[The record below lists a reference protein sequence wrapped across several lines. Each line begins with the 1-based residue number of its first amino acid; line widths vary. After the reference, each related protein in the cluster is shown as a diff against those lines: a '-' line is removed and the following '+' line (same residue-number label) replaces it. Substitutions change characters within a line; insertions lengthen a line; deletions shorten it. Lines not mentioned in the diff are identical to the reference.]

1 MTDRHVVAHILR
13 RLTFGP
19 TAAEV
24 DAALRD
30 GLPATVD
37 RLFAPAA
44 VAFPAL
50 GPDPVRSLAKGASRE
65 ERQKAR
71 QAATQQATEALAWWA
86 GQMAAHGG
94 SAAEK
99 LTFFWH
105 GHWATSVQKV
115 RSAGLMLEQQKTLRR
130 YGVGT
135 TGPLVRAMLRDPALI
150 LWLDGQKNTRK
161 APNENLAREVM
172 ELFTLGVGHY
182 TEDDVKA
189 AARVLTGW
197 VVDRTTGT
205 SRLDAKRHATA
216 PVTLLGRAGPF
227 DVDGFA
233 DLLVRHPAHVPFLAG
248 RVWLRYGSTS
258 QPAPAALSAALSAAG
273 NDVTAMLR
281 ALALDPAFPQT
292 AGHLV
297 KQPVE
302 WVVGAVRQLGVDPA
316 KGRKQ
321 ILAGLRAL
329 GQVPFRPPSVGGW
342 PAGEAWLTT
351 AAAQARLRTG
361 QALAALAPAVLEDLA
376 EAATADRLDALARLL
391 AVDAWTGRT
400 AAVLTP
406 AAKDPR
412 RLLAIGLATPEY
424 TVH

>member
-1 MTDRHVVAHILR
+1 
-13 RLTFGP
+13 
-19 TAAEV
+19 
-24 DAALRD
+24 
-30 GLPATVD
+30 
-37 RLFAPAA
+37 
-44 VAFPAL
+44 
-50 GPDPVRSLAKGASRE
+50 
-65 ERQKAR
+65 
-71 QAATQQATEALAWWA
+71 
-86 GQMAAHGG
+86 
-94 SAAEK
+94 
-99 LTFFWH
+99 
-105 GHWATSVQKV
+105 
-115 RSAGLMLEQQKTLRR
+115 
-130 YGVGT
+130 
-135 TGPLVRAMLRDPALI
+135 MLRDPALI
-150 LWLDGQKNTRK
+150 VWLDGQKNTRK

-197 VVDRTTGT
+197 VVDRATGA
-205 SRLDAKRHATA
+205 SHLEAKRHATGA
-216 PVTLLGRAGPF
+216 VTLLGHTGPL

-233 DLLVRHPAHVPFLAG
+233 DLLVRHPAHVPFLAS
-248 RVWLRYGSTS
+248 RVWLRYGSAD
-258 QPAPAALSAALSAAG
+258 PAPGSLTTAG

-281 ALALDPAFPQT
+281 TLALDPAFPQT

-316 KGRKQ
+316 GGRKQ

-342 PAGEAWLTT
+342 PAGESWLTT

-361 QALAALAPAVLEDLA
+361 QALAALAPAATEQLA
-376 EAATADRLDALARLL
+376 EAAATDRLDALARLL
-391 AVDAWTGRT
+391 AVDTWTDRT

-406 AAKDPR
+406 AAKEPK